1 MSVNIQQVKDQLR
14 EFIVNSFLPGE
25 DPANLLDDMPLRSS
39 GILDSL
45 STLKLVTFVEETYKI
60 EVSPHAASTQF
71 DRIQD
76 IADLVAHESGSP

>member
-1 MSVNIQQVKDQLR
+1 MPVDVQHVKDQLR

-25 DPANLLDDMPLRSS
+25 DPANLADDVPLRSG

-45 STLKLVTFVEETYKI
+45 STLKLVTHVEDTYGI
-60 EVSPHAASTQF
+60 RVGPHDASTQF

-76 IADLVAHESGSP
+76 IAELVERESA